1 MTESGVG
8 WCRLTSRRRG
18 VVVIGPQKVS
28 GGLRENVLKNFWE
41 NFSKS
46 KIGLLEGSWALNRIF
61 RDKGGG
67 VSYSTVINNQFYK
80 VSSKSAGQFCSREF
94 WKVRCLWGA
103 IASMCRGR
111 GTMGGLKFL
120 FGGNSG
126 GIRVL
131 TSGLGLGGGLKLLW
145 NFSRQSGL

>member
-1 MTESGVG
+1 M
-8 WCRLTSRRRG
+8 
-18 VVVIGPQKVS
+18 
-28 GGLRENVLKNFWE
+28 KNFRE

-111 GTMGGLKFL
+111 GTMGGVGFL

-131 TSGLGLGGGLKLLW
+131 TSGVGLGGGLKLLW
-145 NFSRQSGL
+145 NFSRQFGL